1 MKWALLPRSL
11 VLAGL
16 VAVSAAACG
25 HGTREAFEAP
35 PVLADTALG
44 VGDTFEVRVFGEADL
59 TGVYR
64 VGGEGTITFPLAGVI
79 KVDGLEPQAA
89 AKKLAERLADGILR
103 NPQVTVLVKEQT
115 SKKLVVMGQVAK
127 PGTLPY
133 SPAMTILEAIT
144 QAGGFTQISAK
155 NDTSITRT
163 TLGVKTTIKIPVGD
177 ISEGKA
183 KNVYV
188 RPGDIISVP
197 ERIF

>member
-1 MKWALLPRSL
+1 MSGKIALLALTVVSL
-11 VLAGL
+11 VAFAG
-16 VAVSAAACG
+16 ACG
-25 HGTREAFEAP
+25 PSARTAMEVP
-35 PVLADTALG
+35 PPNGDSALG
-44 VGDTFEVRVFGEADL
+44 VGDTFDVRVFGEADL
-59 TGVYR
+59 SGTYR
-64 VGGEGTITFPLAGVI
+64 VGPEGTITFPLAGVV
-79 KVDGLEPQAA
+79 KVEGLDSQAA
-89 AKKLAERLADGILR
+89 AKKIAERLADGILR

-115 SKKLVVMGQVAK
+115 SKKVVVMGQVSK
-127 PGTLPY
+127 PGTFAYTP
-133 SPAMTILEAIT
+133 SMTILEAIT

-163 TLGVKTTIKIPVGD
+163 VDGNKTTTKVPVGD